1 MFDDKRKK
9 QLQELTDQSIR
20 RYKRVVAELS
30 TRTDVPEPGDLY
42 LFPLPADM
50 PLEWV
55 VITIDPDDD
64 DLLYLLPADDHPLV
78 GSADVRIPNDA
89 DCAPL
94 VVRCGFGFW
103 VHKEQLLTQR
113 RSGTIPTASV
123 NRANKILS
131 KIVASDLDATSL
143 QKETDCDPE
152 YESWMRELSSAV
164 ETLRSSLADAAQP
177 ITLLPE
183 VFSHSWYDDSP
194 LDSTP
199 LALAAASAEEDPQTP
214 TESERPVGTILYCD
228 NGVLAALKYKEGII
242 LQFSKPRHHPE
253 DLKPPTILFAESGSE
268 TVSWHPEPDWHSSD
282 MITFKDGKAVFRV
295 NNQIY
300 SVPS

>member
-20 RYKRVVAELS
+20 RYKRVEGVISA
-30 TRTDVPEPGDLY
+30 RTGAPVPGDLY
-42 LFPLPADM
+42 VFPLPAAM

-55 VITIDPDDD
+55 VIITDPGDD

-103 VHKEQLLTQR
+103 AHKEQLLGLR
-113 RSGTIPTASV
+113 RSGTIPTESV

-131 KIVASDLDATSL
+131 KIVASDLDATEL

-152 YESWMRELSSAV
+152 YESWMREVSSAV
-164 ETLRSSLADAAQP
+164 EALRQQKS
-177 ITLLPE
+177 
-183 VFSHSWYDDSP
+183 
-194 LDSTP
+194 
-199 LALAAASAEEDPQTP
+199 
-214 TESERPVGTILYCD
+214 
-228 NGVLAALKYKEGII
+228 
-242 LQFSKPRHHPE
+242 
-253 DLKPPTILFAESGSE
+253 
-268 TVSWHPEPDWHSSD
+268 
-282 MITFKDGKAVFRV
+282 
-295 NNQIY
+295 
-300 SVPS
+300 